1 MFDDIIIRPKKK
13 WGEKNIIRESLPSNE
28 TAEKEMKKGEREDN
42 ISPKI
47 NNKGPGVN
55 PNTRVKKAK
64 VMKKGEREYPG
75 VADDDDIEKA
85 RLLAEEL
92 DGYLPT

>member
-13 WGEKNIIRESLPSNE
+13 NPEKKTFNFPKICESPPSNK
-28 TAEKEMKKGEREDN
+28 TAEKEKKKICPPSCPGTPVPGVKKAKEMKKGEREDN

-47 NNKGPGVN
+47 NTKGPGVN

-64 VMKKGEREYPG
+64 VK
-75 VADDDDIEKA
+75 
-85 RLLAEEL
+85 
-92 DGYLPT
+92 